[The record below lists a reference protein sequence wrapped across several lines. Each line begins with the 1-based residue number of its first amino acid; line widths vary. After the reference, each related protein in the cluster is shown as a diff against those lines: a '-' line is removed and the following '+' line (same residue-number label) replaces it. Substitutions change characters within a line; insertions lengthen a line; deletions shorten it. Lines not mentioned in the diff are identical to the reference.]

1 MTGLRLARKVDSQ
14 ATMNGRIPGQYC
26 FLLDQVC
33 TNHVSNQASKPDI
46 SYKYGILIDPL
57 LWSHTFSK
65 RRLANAPSYLKR
77 STDCRV
83 EDSFPK
89 SPKYASGPRRFENCN
104 LSC

>member
-65 RRLANAPSYLKR
+65 RRLANAPSYLKTKYR
-77 STDCRV
+77 L
-83 EDSFPK
+83 P
-89 SPKYASGPRRFENCN
+89 SPRFISQKPQVCFRPEKI
-104 LSC
+104 